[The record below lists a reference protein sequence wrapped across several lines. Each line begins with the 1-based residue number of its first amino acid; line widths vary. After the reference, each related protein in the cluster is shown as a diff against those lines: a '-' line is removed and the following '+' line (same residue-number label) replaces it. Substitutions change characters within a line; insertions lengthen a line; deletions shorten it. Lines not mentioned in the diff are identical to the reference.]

1 MSLNALVR
9 LTLLLSIWLIV
20 LSLGAR
26 ASPANAIFLLRQPGK
41 LARAL
46 AAMFVAVPAF
56 AVLLAAT
63 TSVPPAIKF
72 SIVAMSAG
80 PTPPVLPFK
89 QMKAGSDADY
99 ALGLLVAAALA
110 SIVLTPLLVAAA
122 ARVLGDT
129 AGVDPVTVA
138 RTVVLTIGLPL
149 AAGLVLH
156 TLSSRAAQAIAP
168 VAQRVGF
175 LLLIVVFV
183 VMLASAW
190 REIPGLFGNG
200 GGLAIVATVAV
211 GLLAG
216 HLLGGRHRHGLAL
229 AAATRH
235 PGVALAIAQMNFP
248 DQQKPITAAILVYL
262 LITAVVTAPYVRWAR
277 GRGAPHGPWPAT
289 RA

>member
-1 MSLNALVR
+1 MTLAAVIR
-9 LTLLLSIWLIV
+9 LALLLSIWLIV

-26 ASPANAIFLLRQPGK
+26 ASLSGAAFLLQRPIK

-46 AAMFVAVPAF
+46 AAIFIAVPAF
-56 AVLLAAT
+56 AILLAAM

-72 SIVAMSAG
+72 AVVAMSAG
-80 PTPPVLPFK
+80 PVPPVLPFK
-89 QMKAGSDADY
+89 QVKAGSDADY

-122 ARVLGDT
+122 ARVLGD
-129 AGVDPVTVA
+129 AAAVDPVTVG
-138 RTVVLTIGLPL
+138 RTVLMTIGLPL
-149 AAGLVLH
+149 AAGMVLRA
-156 TLSSRAAQAIAP
+156 LSNKVAQAIAP
-168 VAQRVGF
+168 IAQRAGF
-175 LLLIVVFV
+175 LVLMVVFV

-216 HLLGGRHRHGLAL
+216 HLLGGRHRGALAL
-229 AAATRH
+229 AASTRH
-235 PGVALAIAQMNFP
+235 PGVALAIAQANFP

-262 LITAVVTAPYVRWAR
+262 LITALVTAPYVRWAK
-277 GRGAPHGPWPAT
+277 GKAVGPDAAAASPN
-289 RA
+289 